1 MPIDIKE
8 MHVRTTVERHVVTEE
23 ELPEEVLRSM
33 EDRIAERLSA
43 RESEQSDTQRPAKK
57 KNER

>member
-8 MHVRTTVERHVVTEE
+8 MHVRTTVERHVATEE

-43 RESEQSDTQRPAKK
+43 RENEQHGSTTADEK

>member
-43 RESEQSDTQRPAKK
+43 RESEQPDPQRPAKK

>member
-43 RESEQSDTQRPAKK
+43 RESELPDTQRPAKK

>member
-8 MHVRTTVERHVVTEE
+8 MHVRTTVEQHVVTDEK
-23 ELPEEVLRSM
+23 LPEEVLRSM

-43 RESEQSDTQRPAKK
+43 RESEQPGSTTADEK
-57 KNER
+57 KNKR